1 MRSWFASALALTA
14 SAGALVAAQE
24 AARINEAWGQQP
36 QQPPAPGQPA
46 QPPQQPAPQQTP
58 QVISRILVEG
68 NQRIEARTV
77 LSYLLVKPGDAFDQ
91 ERIGLSV
98 RALGATGL
106 FADIQI
112 EARGNDLIVRIL
124 ENPII
129 NRIMFEGNNAV
140 TTEKLQEE
148 TEAEP
153 RQTFTL
159 SRVEQDVQRILEVY
173 RRAGRFAATVTP
185 QYKVLEQ
192 NRADLIFSI
201 DEGPSTGVKSIN
213 FIGNEAYAD
222 DRLRREITTRQSRW
236 WRFFEQADN
245 YNPGQVEYDRSQ
257 LTEFYTN
264 EGYADFRVISSV
276 AELTPDRRDFYL
288 TFTVDE
294 GQKYTFGDLAV
305 ETQLEKL
312 SGERLA
318 AVLGI
323 KKGDQFRAKSIQD
336 AIDTLTF
343 AAGIA
348 GYANVQI
355 RPRETRDPVNHT
367 IGITFQVDE
376 GARVYIERIDIQG
389 NTQTLDRVI
398 RREIRVA
405 EGDQY
410 NPVQLD
416 NAKNRIRALGFFK
429 SDSVSVED
437 EPGSTAD
444 RAVVKVKVEE
454 EATGELAFSAGFS
467 SQDAFLFSVSAQ
479 QRNFRGRGQYLSAR
493 IQTTSRQQDIEFRFT
508 EPKFQD
514 RNMALGFDL
523 FLTQSDFYDIAGFEN
538 SIIGVGGRLLFPLS
552 DLDQIGLRYN
562 LRSDDLQLD
571 IAPAG
576 QAPALGQTTCDG
588 TAFFQSSLCDQQ
600 GGQLTSSFGYTLTMN
615 RANDYIEPTRGYE
628 LNFSQDIAGLG
639 GDVNYLRNELRGA
652 MYHGFAPGWTLSARM
667 EAGYIDSWGD
677 EGIRVNNRFFKGG
690 NSFRGFDVAGLGPRE
705 VRYYYENSSD
715 CRTLADTSA
724 CAVKPL
730 ALDPGVAPPEFTYAR
745 LNNDGTQATN
755 DAGQLI
761 YDQAA
766 RDEAGNLLPMK
777 VQGFNALG
785 GKAYAIGSLE
795 LSFPIPYAPEEL
807 GIDGALFTEFGT
819 VGLLDDQDKNRSA
832 DNPSTFTSYRVDD
845 SASLRASA
853 GVSIFWKSPFGPI
866 RFDFSK
872 ILSKE
877 EYDRTESFRFSTNTR
892 F

>member
-1 MRSWFASALALTA
+1 MRSWFACALALTA
-14 SAGALVAAQE
+14 SAGAIAGAQM
-24 AARINEAWGQQP
+24 AWAQQP
-36 QQPPAPGQPA
+36 GQPPTQPPAQPS
-46 QPPQQPAPQQTP
+46 QQ
-58 QVISRILVEG
+58 IIGRILVEG
-68 NQRIEARTV
+68 NQRIESRTV
-77 LSYLLVKPGDAFDQ
+77 QSYLLVRPGDPFDE

-112 EARGNDLIVRIL
+112 ETRGTDLVIRVL

-140 TTEKLQEE
+140 TTERLEEE

-185 QYKVLEQ
+185 QYKVLPQ
-192 NRADLIFSI
+192 NRADLIFVI
-201 DEGPSTGVKSIN
+201 DEGPTTGVSSIN
-213 FIGNEAYAD
+213 FIGNEAYPD

-276 AELTPDRRDFYL
+276 AELTPNRRDFYL

-294 GQKYTFGDLAV
+294 GQKYKFGELKV
-305 ETQLEKL
+305 QTELEKL

-318 AVLGI
+318 LFLPMSQ
-323 KKGDQFRAKSIQD
+323 GDQFRSKSIQD
-336 AIDTLTF
+336 AIDSLTF

-355 RPRETRDPVNHT
+355 RPRETRDPINHT
-367 IGITFQVDE
+367 IGITFEVDE

-410 NPVQLD
+410 NPVQID
-416 NAKNRIRALGFFK
+416 NAKNRIRSLGFFNPDK
-429 SDSVSVED
+429 VEITD
-437 EPGSTAD
+437 EPGSAPD
-444 RAVVKVKVEE
+444 RSVVKVKVEE

-467 SQDAFLFSVSAQ
+467 SQDAFLFSASAQ
-479 QRNFRGRGQYLSAR
+479 QRNFRGRGQFLSAR

-514 RNMALGFDL
+514 RNLAVGLDVFV
-523 FLTQSDFYDIAGFEN
+523 TQSDFFDIAGFEN
-538 SIIGVGGRLLFPLS
+538 AIVGAGGRLLFPLS
-552 DLDQIGLRYN
+552 DTDQLGLRYR
-562 LRSDDLQLD
+562 LRNDNLQLD
-571 IAPAG
+571 ELLPG
-576 QAPALGQTTCDG
+576 EDPLQNPGKTNCQTVSI
-588 TAFFQSSLCDQQ
+588 FQSSLCDQR
-600 GGQLTSSFGYTLTMN
+600 GDRLTSSFGYTITMN
-615 RANDYIEPTRGYE
+615 RKNDYIEATRGFD

-639 GDVNYLRNELRGA
+639 GDVNYLRNEFEGSI
-652 MYHGFAPGWTLSARM
+652 YHGFAPGWRLRSRL
-667 EAGYIDSWGD
+667 EVGLIESWGD
-677 EGIRVNNRFFKGG
+677 EGIRINDRFFKGG

-705 VRYYYENSSD
+705 IEYAYATEQIARP
-715 CRTLADTSA
+715 R
-724 CAVKPL
+724 
-730 ALDPGVAPPEFTYAR
+730 GVAPPEFSR
-745 LNNDGTQATN
+745 PVLNDDGTQAVDSAGN
-755 DAGQLI
+755 FLYFSAQRDA
-761 YDQAA
+761 
-766 RDEAGNLLPMK
+766 AGNLLQPT
-777 VQGFNALG
+777 VTPGNALG
-785 GKAYAIGSLE
+785 GKAYAIASLE
-795 LSFPIPYAPEEL
+795 LAFPLPYVPEEFGL
-807 GIDGALFTEFGT
+807 DGAFFFEAGT
-819 VGLLDDQDKNRSA
+819 VGLLDERDRDRSGQP
-832 DNPSTFTSYRVDD
+832 DPNDPLRVRVVDD

-853 GVSIFWKSPFGPI
+853 GLSIGWDSPFGPI
-866 RFDFSK
+866 RFDFSH
-872 ILSKE
+872 ILASE
-877 EYDRTESFRFSTNTR
+877 EYDRTETFRFATNSR

>member
-14 SAGALVAAQE
+14 SAGAIVAAQDVS
-24 AARINEAWGQQP
+24 RVNDAWGQQP
-36 QQPPAPGQPA
+36 P
-46 QPPQQPAPQQTP
+46 QPPQPQAP

-77 LSYLLVKPGDAFDQ
+77 MSYLLVKPGDAFDQ

-112 EARGNDLIVRIL
+112 EARGNDLVVRVL

-140 TTEKLQEE
+140 TTEKLNEE

-201 DEGPSTGVKSIN
+201 DEGPTTGVRSIN
-213 FIGNEAYAD
+213 FIGNEAFPD

-294 GQKYTFGDLAV
+294 GQKYTFGDLKV

-318 AVLGI
+318 LVLGI
-323 KKGDQFRAKSIQD
+323 QKGQQFRAKSIQD

-355 RPRETRDPVNHT
+355 RPREIRDPVNRT

-376 GARVYIERIDIQG
+376 GARVYVERIDIQG

-429 SDSVSVED
+429 ANTVSVEN

-444 RAVVKVKVEE
+444 RNVVKVKVEE

-538 SIIGVGGRLLFPLS
+538 SIVGVGGRLLFPLS
-552 DLDQIGLRYN
+552 DQDQIGMRYN
-562 LRSDDLQLD
+562 LRSDDLKLD
-571 IAPAG
+571 DNPNSA
-576 QAPALGQTTCDG
+576 TYTNCG
-588 TAFFQSSLCDQQ
+588 TAAFFRSSLCDQQ
-600 GGQLTSSFGYTLTMN
+600 GGQLTSAFGYTLSMN
-615 RANDYIEPTRGYE
+615 RTNDYINPTRGFD

-639 GDVNYLRNELRGA
+639 GDVNYLRNEFRGS
-652 MYHGFAPGWTLSARM
+652 MYHGFAPGWTLTGRL

-677 EGIRVNNRFFKGG
+677 EGIRINNRFFKGG

-705 VRYYYENSSD
+705 VRYYY
-715 CRTLADTSA
+715 DTTE
-724 CAVKPL
+724 V
-730 ALDPGVAPPEFTYAR
+730 ALDVGVQPPEFSVPR
-745 LNNDGTQATN
+745 LNTDGTQMVN

-761 YDQAA
+761 DQSAA
-766 RDEAGNLLPMK
+766 RDASGNLLPAK
-777 VQGFNALG
+777 VQAYNALG

-795 LSFPIPYAPEEL
+795 LSFPIPYVPEEL
-807 GIDGALFTEFGT
+807 GIDGAFFTEFGT
-819 VGLLDDQDKNRSA
+819 LGLLDDA
-832 DNPSTFTSYRVDD
+832 DRDRRADSTFEAYRVDD

-853 GVSIFWKSPFGPI
+853 GVSIFWDSPFGPI
-866 RFDFSK
+866 RFDFSQ
-872 ILSKE
+872 ILAKE

>member
-14 SAGALVAAQE
+14 SAGAIAAAQDI
-24 AARINEAWGQQP
+24 APTGKAWGQQP
-36 QQPPAPGQPA
+36 DQPA
-46 QPPQQPAPQQTP
+46 
-58 QVISRILVEG
+58 IIGRILVEG

-77 LSYLLVKPGDAFDQ
+77 LSYLLVRPGDAFDE

-112 EARGNDLIVRIL
+112 ETRGNDLVIRVL

-140 TTEKLQEE
+140 TTERLEEE

-185 QYKVLEQ
+185 QYKVLPQ
-192 NRADLIFSI
+192 NRADLIFVI
-201 DEGPSTGVKSIN
+201 DEGPTTGVRSIN
-213 FIGNEAYAD
+213 FIGNEAFPD

-236 WRFFEQADN
+236 WRFFEKSDN

-288 TFTVDE
+288 TFTIDE
-294 GQKYTFGDLAV
+294 GEKYNFGDLKV

-318 AVLGI
+318 LFLPM
-323 KKGDQFRAKSIQD
+323 KKGDQFRSKSIQD
-336 AIDTLTF
+336 AIDSLTF

-348 GYANVQI
+348 GYANVSI
-355 RPRETRDPVNHT
+355 RPRETRDPVTHT
-367 IGITFQVDE
+367 IGITFDVDE

-416 NAKNRIRALGFFK
+416 NAKNRIRSLGFFNPDK
-429 SDSVSVED
+429 VEVVD

-444 RAVVKVKVEE
+444 RTVVKVKVEE
-454 EATGELAFSAGFS
+454 QATGELAFSAGFS
-467 SQDAFLFSVSAQ
+467 SQDAFLFSASAQ
-479 QRNFRGRGQYLSAR
+479 QRNFRGRGQFLSAR
-493 IQTTSRQQDIEFRFT
+493 IQTTSRQQDVEFRFT

-514 RNMALGFDL
+514 RNLAVGVDL
-523 FLTQSDFYDIAGFEN
+523 FMTQSDFFDIAGFQN
-538 SIIGVGGRLLFPLS
+538 NIVGAGGRLLFPLS
-552 DLDQIGLRYN
+552 DTDQLGLRYR
-562 LRSDDLQLD
+562 LRSDNLQLD
-571 IAPAG
+571 ELQPG
-576 QAPALGQTTCDG
+576 EVNDGTKTDCTT
-588 TAFFQSSLCDQQ
+588 TAFFRSSLCDQR
-600 GGQLTSSFGYTLTMN
+600 GERLTSSVGYTITMN
-615 RANDYIEPTRGYE
+615 RTNDYLEPTRGFN

-639 GDVNYLRNELRGA
+639 GDVNYLRNEFEGS
-652 MYHGFAPGWTLSARM
+652 MYHGFAPGWTLRSRL
-667 EAGYIDSWGD
+667 ELGYIESWGD
-677 EGIRVNNRFFKGG
+677 EGIRINDRFFKGG

-705 VRYYYENSSD
+705 VRYQFENSQS
-715 CRTLADTSA
+715 CSVGDTSCTVTPVA
-724 CAVKPL
+724 LAV
-730 ALDPGVAPPEFTYAR
+730 GVAPPEFSVPR
-745 LNNDGTQATN
+745 LNADGTQVV
-755 DAGQLI
+755 DDSGRLI
-761 YDQAA
+761 YDTVA
-766 RDEAGNLLPMK
+766 RDDNGNVLPPK
-777 VQGFNALG
+777 VVPLNALG

-795 LSFPIPYAPEEL
+795 LAFPLPYVPEEFGLDGAFFLEAGTL
-807 GIDGALFTEFGT
+807 GILDESDRERRQQQNPFT
-819 VGLLDDQDKNRSA
+819 VD
-832 DNPSTFTSYRVDD
+832 RVVD

-853 GVSIFWKSPFGPI
+853 GISIGWDSPFGPI

-872 ILSKE
+872 ILASE
-877 EYDRTESFRFSTNTR
+877 EYDRTESFRFATNTR

>member
-14 SAGALVAAQE
+14 SASALVAAQE
-24 AARINEAWGQQP
+24 AAKVNEAWGQQP
-36 QQPPAPGQPA
+36 QQPPAPV
-46 QPPQQPAPQQTP
+46 QPPQQPPAAPQPQTP

-77 LSYLLVKPGDAFDQ
+77 LSYLLVKPGEAFDQ

-112 EARGNDLIVRIL
+112 EARGTDLVVRVL

-140 TTEKLQEE
+140 TTEKLEEE

-213 FIGNEAYAD
+213 FIGNEAFPD

-264 EGYADFRVISSV
+264 AGYADFRVISSV

-294 GQKYTFGDLAV
+294 GAKYTFGDLAV

-312 SGERLA
+312 SSERLA

-416 NAKNRIRALGFFK
+416 NAKNRIRSLGFFK
-429 SDSVSVED
+429 ANTVSVED
-437 EPGSTAD
+437 EPGSTSD

-523 FLTQSDFYDIAGFEN
+523 FLTQSDFADIAGFKN
-538 SIIGVGGRLLFPLS
+538 STVGVGGRLLFPLS
-552 DLDQIGLRYN
+552 DQDQIGLRYN
-562 LRSDDLQLD
+562 LRSDNLEIDASLD
-571 IAPAG
+571 G
-576 QAPALGQTTCDG
+576 FTDCSS
-588 TAFFQSSLCDQQ
+588 TAFFRSSLCDQQ
-600 GGQLTSSFGYTLTMN
+600 GQQLTSSFGYTLTMN
-615 RANDYIEPTRGYE
+615 RANDYINATRGYE

-639 GDVNYLRNELRGA
+639 GDVNYLRNEFRGIH
-652 MYHGFAPGWTLSARM
+652 YHGFAPGWTLETRL

-677 EGIRVNNRFFKGG
+677 EGVRVNNRFFKGG
-690 NSFRGFDVAGLGPRE
+690 NSFRGFDTAGLGPRE
-705 VRYYYENSSD
+705 LRYYYENSSD
-715 CRTLADTSA
+715 CTTVNNTSG
-724 CAVKPL
+724 CAVQPI
-730 ALDPGVAPPEFTYAR
+730 ALSPGVTPPDFTYAR
-745 LNNDGTQATN
+745 LNSDGTQVVN

-766 RDEAGNLLPMK
+766 RDSSGNLLPMK
-777 VQGFNALG
+777 VQSFNALG
-785 GKAYAIGSLE
+785 GKAYAIGSFQ

-807 GIDGALFTEFGT
+807 GIGAALFTEFGT
-819 VGLLDDQDKNRSA
+819 VGLLDDTDRNRRADSA
-832 DNPSTFTSYRVDD
+832 STFSSYRIDD

-853 GVSIFWKSPFGPI
+853 GLSVFWDSPFGPI
-866 RFDFSK
+866 RFDFSH
-872 ILSKE
+872 ILAKE

>member
-14 SAGALVAAQE
+14 SAGAIVAAQD
-24 AARINEAWGQQP
+24 AVRVNDAWGQQP
-36 QQPPAPGQPA
+36 PQPQ
-46 QPPQQPAPQQTP
+46 PQQPQI
-58 QVISRILVEG
+58 ISRILVEG

-77 LSYLLVKPGDAFDQ
+77 LSYLLVKAGDPFDQ

-106 FADIQI
+106 FADIQM
-112 EARGNDLIVRIL
+112 EVRGNDLVVRVL

-129 NRIMFEGNNAV
+129 NRIIFEGNNAV
-140 TTEKLQEE
+140 TTERLEEE

-159 SRVEQDVQRILEVY
+159 SRVEQDVQKILEVY

-192 NRADLIFSI
+192 NRADLIFVI
-201 DEGPSTGVKSIN
+201 EEGPTTGVRSIN

-236 WRFFEQADN
+236 WRFFERADN

-294 GQKYTFGDLAV
+294 GQKYTFGDLSV
-305 ETQLEKL
+305 ETTLEKL

-318 AVLGI
+318 LVLGI

-355 RPRETRDPVNHT
+355 RPREVRDPVNHT

-416 NAKNRIRALGFFK
+416 NAKNRIRALGFFNA
-429 SDSVSVED
+429 DTVTVED
-437 EPGSTAD
+437 EAGSTSD

-493 IQTTSRQQDIEFRFT
+493 IQTTSRQQDVEFRFT

-523 FLTQSDFYDIAGFEN
+523 FLTQTDYFDIAGFSN
-538 SIIGVGGRLLFPLS
+538 SIVGVGGRLLFPLS
-552 DLDQIGLRYN
+552 DTDQIGLRYN
-562 LRSDDLQLD
+562 LRSDNLQLD
-571 IAPAG
+571 NDPSS
-576 QAPALGQTTCDG
+576 PTYTNCDSQV
-588 TAFFQSSLCDQQ
+588 FFRSSLCDQQ
-600 GGQLTSSFGYTLTMN
+600 GDQLNSSLGYSLSMN
-615 RANDYIEPTRGYE
+615 RANDYINPTRGFN

-639 GDVNYLRNELRGA
+639 GDVNYLRNEVTGSL
-652 MYHGFAPGWTLSARM
+652 YHGFAPGWTLTSRL
-667 EAGYIDSWGD
+667 EAGYIESWGD
-677 EGIRVNNRFFKGG
+677 EGIRINNRFFKGG
-690 NSFRGFDVAGLGPRE
+690 NSFRGFDQAGLGPRE
-705 VRYYYENSSD
+705 IRYQYATEILD
-715 CRTLADTSA
+715 LDAGVPPPAFT
-724 CAVKPL
+724 VPL
-730 ALDPGVAPPEFTYAR
+730 
-745 LNNDGTQATN
+745 LNLDGTQQVTE
-755 DAGQLI
+755 DGQLR
-761 YDQAA
+761 YTTAA
-766 RDEAGNLLPMK
+766 RDESGNVLPPK
-777 VQGFNALG
+777 LDTFNALG

-807 GIDGALFTEFGT
+807 GIDGAFFAEFGT
-819 VGLLDDQDKNRSA
+819 LGLLDEA
-832 DNPSTFTSYRVDD
+832 DRDRRADSTFESYRVDD

-853 GVSIFWKSPFGPI
+853 GVSIFWDSPFGPI
-866 RFDFSK
+866 RFDFSQ
-872 ILSKE
+872 ILAKE

>member
-14 SAGALVAAQE
+14 SAGAIVAAQDVS
-24 AARINEAWGQQP
+24 RVNDAWGQQPPQPP
-36 QQPPAPGQPA
+36 QQPPAP
-46 QPPQQPAPQQTP
+46 QQQAP

-77 LSYLLVKPGDAFDQ
+77 LSYLLVKPGDPFDQ

-98 RALGATGL
+98 RALGGTGL

-112 EARGNDLIVRIL
+112 EARGNDLVVRVL

-140 TTEKLQEE
+140 TTEKLEEE

-192 NRADLIFSI
+192 NRADLIFVI
-201 DEGPSTGVKSIN
+201 EEGPTTGVRSIN
-213 FIGNEAYAD
+213 FIGNEAFPD

-264 EGYADFRVISSV
+264 EGFADFRVISSV

-294 GQKYTFGDLAV
+294 GEKYTFGDLKV

-312 SGERLA
+312 SGERLG

-323 KKGDQFRAKSIQD
+323 RKGQQFRAKSIQD

-376 GARVYIERIDIQG
+376 GARVYVERIDIQG

-416 NAKNRIRALGFFK
+416 NAKSRIRALGFFK
-429 SDSVSVED
+429 ADTVSVDNEA
-437 EPGSTAD
+437 GSTAD

-538 SIIGVGGRLLFPLS
+538 SIVGVGGRLLFPLS
-552 DLDQIGLRYN
+552 DQDQIGMRYN
-562 LRSDDLQLD
+562 LRSDDLKLD
-571 IAPAG
+571 DNPNS
-576 QAPALGQTTCDG
+576 PTYTNCG
-588 TAFFQSSLCDQQ
+588 TAAFFRSSLCDQQ
-600 GGQLTSSFGYTLTMN
+600 GGQLTSAFGYTLTMN
-615 RANDYIEPTRGYE
+615 RTNDYINPTRGFD

-639 GDVNYLRNELRGA
+639 GDVNYLRNEFRGS
-652 MYHGFAPGWTLSARM
+652 MYHGFAPGWTLTGRM

-677 EGIRVNNRFFKGG
+677 EGIRINNRFFKGG
-690 NSFRGFDVAGLGPRE
+690 NSFRGFDVAGLGPRQ
-705 VRYYYENSSD
+705 VQYFFENSTG
-715 CRTLADTSA
+715 CALSA
-724 CAVKPL
+724 IDSCAVKPL
-730 ALDPGVAPPEFTYAR
+730 FLDVGVAPPSSSIPR
-745 LNNDGTQATN
+745 LNDDGTQVVTE
-755 DAGQLI
+755 DGQLVF
-761 YDQAA
+761 DTAEKDA
-766 RDEAGNLLPMK
+766 SGDLLPMK
-777 VQGFNALG
+777 VRDYNALG

-795 LSFPIPYAPEEL
+795 LSFPIPYVPEEL
-807 GIDGALFTEFGT
+807 GVDGAFFTEFGSL
-819 VGLLDDQDKNRSA
+819 GLLDDVDKDRRSDSA
-832 DNPSTFTSYRVDD
+832 FEAYRVDD

-853 GVSIFWKSPFGPI
+853 GLSIFWDSPFGPI
-866 RFDFSK
+866 RFDFAQ
-872 ILSKE
+872 ILAKE

>member
-14 SAGALVAAQE
+14 SAGAIVAAHD
-24 AARINEAWGQQP
+24 ASPSGKAWGQQP
-36 QQPPAPGQPA
+36 QQ
-46 QPPQQPAPQQTP
+46 P

-77 LSYLLVKPGDAFDQ
+77 LSYLLVKPGDLFDE

-106 FADIQI
+106 FADIQM
-112 EARGNDLIVRIL
+112 ETRGNDLVVRVL

-129 NRIMFEGNNAV
+129 NRIIFEGNNAV
-140 TTEKLQEE
+140 TTERLEEE

-185 QYKVLEQ
+185 QYKVLPQ
-192 NRADLIFSI
+192 NRADLIFVI
-201 DEGPSTGVKSIN
+201 EEGPTTGVRSIN
-213 FIGNEAYAD
+213 FIGNEAFAD

-236 WRFFEQADN
+236 WRFFEKADN

-257 LTEFYTN
+257 LTEFYSN
-264 EGYADFRVISSV
+264 EGYADFRIISSV

-288 TFTVDE
+288 TFTMDE
-294 GQKYTFGDLAV
+294 GEKYTFGDLSV
-305 ETQLEKL
+305 TTELEKL

-318 AVLGI
+318 LILGI

-355 RPRETRDPVNHT
+355 RPREVRDPANRT
-367 IGITFQVDE
+367 IGINFEVDE

-416 NAKNRIRALGFFK
+416 NAKNRIRALGFFNAET
-429 SDSVSVED
+429 VEVND
-437 EPGSTAD
+437 EPGSTPD
-444 RAVVKVKVEE
+444 RTVVKVKVEE

-467 SQDAFLFSVSAQ
+467 SADAFLFSVSAQ

-514 RNMALGFDL
+514 RNLAAGLDL
-523 FLTQSDFYDIAGFEN
+523 FMTQSDFFEEAGFKN
-538 SIIGVGGRLLFPLS
+538 SIIGAGGRLQFPLS
-552 DLDQIGLRYN
+552 DSDQLGMRYN

-571 IAPAG
+571 NDSSSATYTDCA
-576 QAPALGQTTCDG
+576 T
-588 TAFFQSSLCDQQ
+588 TAFFRSSLCDQQ
-600 GGQLTSSFGYTLTMN
+600 GSRLTSAFGYTLTMN
-615 RANDYIEPTRGYE
+615 RTNDYLEPTRGYE
-628 LNFSQDIAGLG
+628 VNFSQDIAGLG
-639 GDVNYLRNELRGA
+639 GDVNYLRNEFRGA
-652 MYHGFAPGWTLSARM
+652 MYHGIAPGWTLSGRL

-677 EGIRVNNRFFKGG
+677 EGIRINNRFFKGG

-705 VRYYYENSSD
+705 VRYFYNTEE
-715 CRTLADTSA
+715 
-724 CAVKPL
+724 L
-730 ALDPGVAPPEFTYAR
+730 ALDVGVAPPSFTVPQ
-745 LNNDGTQATN
+745 LNNDGTQIVN
-755 DAGQLI
+755 DSGQLL
-761 YDQAA
+761 YTTAQ
-766 RDEAGNLLPMK
+766 RDASGALLPAQ
-777 VQGFNALG
+777 VQTFNALG
-785 GKAYAIGSLE
+785 GKAYAIGALE

-807 GIDGALFTEFGT
+807 GIDGAFFAEVGT
-819 VGLLDDQDKNRSA
+819 LGLLDDGDRDRRASGDFEA
-832 DNPSTFTSYRVDD
+832 YVVDD

-853 GVSIFWKSPFGPI
+853 GVSIFWDSPFGPI
-866 RFDFSK
+866 RFDLSQ
-872 ILSKE
+872 ILAKE

>member
-14 SAGALVAAQE
+14 SAGAIVAAQDVS
-24 AARINEAWGQQP
+24 RVSDAWGQQP
-36 QQPPAPGQPA
+36 PVPQPQPA
-46 QPPQQPAPQQTP
+46 QPVQPQPQPPQQPQAPQI
-58 QVISRILVEG
+58 ISRILVEG
-68 NQRIEARTV
+68 NQRIEPRTV
-77 LSYLLVKPGDAFDQ
+77 LSYLLVKPGDPFDQ

-112 EARGNDLIVRIL
+112 EARGNDLVVRVL

-140 TTEKLQEE
+140 TTEKLEEE

-192 NRADLIFSI
+192 NRADLIFAI
-201 DEGPSTGVKSIN
+201 DEGPTTGVKSIN
-213 FIGNEAYAD
+213 FIGNEAYPD

-294 GQKYTFGDLAV
+294 GEKYTFGDLNV

-318 AVLGI
+318 LVLGI
-323 KKGDQFRAKSIQD
+323 KKGEQFRAKSIQD

-416 NAKNRIRALGFFK
+416 NAKSRIRSLGFFK
-429 SDSVSVED
+429 ADTVAVD
-437 EPGSTAD
+437 NEPGSTSD

-493 IQTTSRQQDIEFRFT
+493 IQTTSRQQDVEFRFT

-523 FLTQSDFYDIAGFEN
+523 FLTQSDFYDIAGFSN

-552 DLDQIGLRYN
+552 DLDQIGMRYN

-571 IAPAG
+571 NDVGSPTYTDC
-576 QAPALGQTTCDG
+576 TT
-588 TAFFQSSLCDQQ
+588 ASFFRSSLCDQQ

-615 RANDYIEPTRGYE
+615 RANDYINPTRGYE

-639 GDVNYLRNELRGA
+639 GDVNYLRNEFRGA
-652 MYHGFAPGWTLSARM
+652 MYHGFAPGWTLTGRM
-667 EAGYIDSWGD
+667 EAGFIESWGD
-677 EGIRVNNRFFKGG
+677 EGIRINNRFFKGG
-690 NSFRGFDVAGLGPRE
+690 NTFRGFDVAGLGPRE
-705 VRYYYENSSD
+705 VRYYYE
-715 CRTLADTSA
+715 TEE
-724 CAVKPL
+724 L
-730 ALDPGVAPPEFTYAR
+730 ALGVGVAPPAFSAPQ
-745 LNNDGTQATN
+745 LNTDGTQKTD
-755 DAGQLI
+755 DAGQLL
-761 YDQAA
+761 YMTAS
-766 RDEAGNLLPMK
+766 RDASGEVLPSK
-777 VQGFNALG
+777 VQAFNALG

-807 GIDGALFTEFGT
+807 GIDGAFFTEVGSL
-819 VGLLDDQDKNRSA
+819 GLLDDADKDRRA
-832 DNPSTFTSYRVDD
+832 DNTFESYRVDD

-853 GVSIFWKSPFGPI
+853 GVSIFWDSPFGPI
-866 RFDFSK
+866 RFDFSQ
-872 ILSKE
+872 ILAKE

>member
-14 SAGALVAAQE
+14 SAGALASAQT
-24 AARINEAWGQQP
+24 AWA
-36 QQPPAPGQPA
+36 QQPPA
-46 QPPQQPAPQQTP
+46 QPPTPQQ
-58 QVISRILVEG
+58 QQIIGRILVEG

-77 LSYLLVKPGDAFDQ
+77 LSYLLVRPGDPFDE

-112 EARGNDLIVRIL
+112 ETRGTDLVIRVL

-129 NRIMFEGNNAV
+129 NRISFEGNNAV
-140 TTEKLQEE
+140 TTERLEEE

-185 QYKVLEQ
+185 QYKVLPQ
-192 NRADLIFSI
+192 NRADLIFVI
-201 DEGPSTGVKSIN
+201 DEGPTTGVSSIN
-213 FIGNEAYAD
+213 FIGNEAFPD

-276 AELTPDRRDFYL
+276 AELTPNRRDFYL
-288 TFTVDE
+288 TFTIDE
-294 GQKYTFGDLAV
+294 GEQYKFGELKV
-305 ETQLEKL
+305 QTELEKL

-318 AVLGI
+318 LFLPM
-323 KKGDQFRAKSIQD
+323 KQGDQFRSKSIQD
-336 AIDTLTF
+336 AIDSLTF

-355 RPRETRDPVNHT
+355 RPREVRDSVNNT
-367 IGITFQVDE
+367 IGITFEVDE

-410 NPVQLD
+410 NPVQID
-416 NAKNRIRALGFFK
+416 NAKNRIRSLGFFNPET
-429 SDSVSVED
+429 VEITD
-437 EPGSTAD
+437 EPGSAPD
-444 RAVVKVKVEE
+444 RSVVRVKVEE

-467 SQDAFLFSVSAQ
+467 SQDAFLFSASAQ
-479 QRNFRGRGQYLSAR
+479 QRNFRGRGQFLSAR
-493 IQTTSRQQDIEFRFT
+493 IQTTARQQDLEFRFT

-514 RNMALGFDL
+514 RNLAVGLDL
-523 FLTQSDFYDIAGFEN
+523 FATQTDFFDISGFEN
-538 SIIGVGGRLLFPLS
+538 SIIGLGGRLLFPLS
-552 DLDQIGLRYN
+552 DTDQLGLRYR
-562 LRSDDLQLD
+562 LRSDNLQLED
-571 IAPAG
+571 DP
-576 QAPALGQTTCDG
+576 DS
-588 TAFFQSSLCDQQ
+588 FFFTDCATNSIFRSSLCDQQ
-600 GGQLTSSFGYTLTMN
+600 GERLTSSVGYTVTMN
-615 RANDYIEPTRGYE
+615 RTNDYLEPTRGFN

-639 GDVNYLRNELRGA
+639 GDVNYLRNEFEGSL
-652 MYHGFAPGWTLSARM
+652 YHGFAPGWTLRSRL
-667 EAGYIDSWGD
+667 ELGLIESWGD
-677 EGIRVNNRFFKGG
+677 EGIRINDRFFKGG

-705 VRYYYENSSD
+705 VEYAFPTEQIA
-715 CRTLADTSA
+715 LA
-724 CAVKPL
+724 
-730 ALDPGVAPPEFTYAR
+730 PGVAPPEFSRPA
-745 LNNDGTQATN
+745 LNTDGTQQVDN
-755 DAGQLI
+755 
-761 YDQAA
+761 
-766 RDEAGNLLPMK
+766 AGNLLYFTAERDDDGNLLPAT
-777 VQGFNALG
+777 VLPGNALG
-785 GKAYAIGSLE
+785 GKAYAIASLE
-795 LSFPIPYAPEEL
+795 LAFPLPYVPEEFGL
-807 GIDGALFTEFGT
+807 DGAFFFEAGT
-819 VGLLDDQDKNRSA
+819 LGLLDERDRERRGQPDPNDPLRI
-832 DNPSTFTSYRVDD
+832 RLVDD

-853 GVSIFWKSPFGPI
+853 GISIGWDSPFGPI
-866 RFDFSK
+866 RFDFSH
-872 ILSKE
+872 ILASE
-877 EYDRTESFRFSTNTR
+877 EYDRTETFRFATNTR